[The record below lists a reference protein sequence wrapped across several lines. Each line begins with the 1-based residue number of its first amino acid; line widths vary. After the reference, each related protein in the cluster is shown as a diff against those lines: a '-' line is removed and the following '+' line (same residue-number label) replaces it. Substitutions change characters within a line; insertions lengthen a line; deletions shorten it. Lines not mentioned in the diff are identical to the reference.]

1 MSRKTIRVETVIDL
15 ANHYLATSD
24 DQCSERR
31 KGVMM
36 MLEKILH
43 ETENYRG
50 FRHITNLETD
60 HTPGVRYDENTGNP
74 LDYPERF
81 TDTDRTRVQY

>member
-1 MSRKTIRVETVIDL
+1 MSRKTIKVETVIDF

-31 KGVMM
+31 LGVLM
-36 MLEKILH
+36 MLDMILH
-43 ETENYRG
+43 ETGNYRG

-60 HTPGVRYDENTGNP
+60 RTPGVRYDENTGDI

-81 TDTDRTRVQY
+81 ENTDRTRVQY